1 MFYLNTN
8 TASILFQKTLRR
20 STYVDKSML
29 ISHLNKRIGTDNCFI
44 CITRPRRFGKTINAN
59 MLGAYYT
66 INQDNHTMFDS
77 LAIAKDPSY
86 TEHLNQHNVIQV
98 DFSKTPDE
106 CNSYKDYINYIK
118 NILVSDLENFFGKHK
133 NPGISIGDFLI
144 ESGQSFIFI
153 FDEWDFCFNE
163 SFMSEPDKKNFLK
176 FLKGLL
182 KDRPYTDLVYMTGI
196 LPVAKYSSGSEL
208 NMFNEYNFM
217 YSSVFDNYFGFNE
230 DEVKYLCKHN
240 ESIKYEDLQIWY
252 NGYYL
257 NGNRILFNPHSVCC
271 ALENGIC
278 QNYWTGTGPMNE
290 IAECIEQNVDE
301 VREDIVKM
309 VSGIPVQIK
318 LYGYSAAE
326 QNMSTRNEILSAMV
340 VYGFLS
346 YNDGQLAI
354 PGYELMEKYEAVLL
368 RQSMGELK
376 KITDRS
382 KEMLNATLNCDSKRI
397 AEILEE
403 VHDSEIPFIQYND
416 ENSLSCVVT
425 LCYLYA
431 REFYYIKREFA
442 SGKGYCDYIFFPKKT
457 DMPAIILELK
467 AFHSAENAL
476 SQIKNKNYM
485 KEAENY
491 KEIILVGINYDKEKH
506 HTCSIE
512 KYSK

>member
-1 MFYLNTN
+1 
-8 TASILFQKTLRR
+8 
-20 STYVDKSML
+20 
-29 ISHLNKRIGTDNCFI
+29 
-44 CITRPRRFGKTINAN
+44 

-240 ESIKYEDLQIWY
+240 ESVKYEDLQIWY

-457 DMPAIILELK
+457 DVPAIILELK

>member
-44 CITRPRRFGKTINAN
+44 CITRPRRFGKIINAN

-133 NPGISIGDFLI
+133 NPGISISDFLI

-182 KDRPYTDLVYMTGI
+182 KDRPYTNLVYMTGI

-217 YSSVFDNYFGFNE
+217 VTVQQNKICLHAMKSCLPWLYMGFCLIMT
-230 DEVKYLCKHN
+230 DSWQYL
-240 ESIKYEDLQIWY
+240 
-252 NGYYL
+252 
-257 NGNRILFNPHSVCC
+257 V
-271 ALENGIC
+271 
-278 QNYWTGTGPMNE
+278 MN
-290 IAECIEQNVDE
+290 
-301 VREDIVKM
+301 
-309 VSGIPVQIK
+309 
-318 LYGYSAAE
+318 
-326 QNMSTRNEILSAMV
+326 
-340 VYGFLS
+340 
-346 YNDGQLAI
+346 
-354 PGYELMEKYEAVLL
+354 
-368 RQSMGELK
+368 
-376 KITDRS
+376 
-382 KEMLNATLNCDSKRI
+382 
-397 AEILEE
+397 
-403 VHDSEIPFIQYND
+403 
-416 ENSLSCVVT
+416 
-425 LCYLYA
+425 
-431 REFYYIKREFA
+431 
-442 SGKGYCDYIFFPKKT
+442 
-457 DMPAIILELK
+457 
-467 AFHSAENAL
+467 
-476 SQIKNKNYM
+476 
-485 KEAENY
+485 
-491 KEIILVGINYDKEKH
+491 
-506 HTCSIE
+506 
-512 KYSK
+512 